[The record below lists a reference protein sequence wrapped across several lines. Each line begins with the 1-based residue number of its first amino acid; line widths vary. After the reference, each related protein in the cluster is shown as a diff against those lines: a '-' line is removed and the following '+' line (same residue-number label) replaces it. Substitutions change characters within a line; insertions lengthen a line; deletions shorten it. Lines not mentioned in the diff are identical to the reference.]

1 MWGMVRSAAMEMDSH
16 VLSMVC
22 IDTDGVVGAKEAW
35 RQVWQELVVSHWNA
49 RSASASGDDD
59 DGSNTVA
66 EVEVCYRGKSWFVRR
81 SCAGRSHIMG
91 DTELVLS
98 SRGRLVNM
106 SISSFRDTRMTSL
119 MVLWR

>member
-1 MWGMVRSAAMEMDSH
+1 M
-16 VLSMVC
+16 
-22 IDTDGVVGAKEAW
+22 
-35 RQVWQELVVSHWNA
+35 SHWNA
-49 RSASASGDDD
+49 RIASASGDD

-106 SISSFRDTRMTSL
+106 SISSFRDKQMISL
-119 MVLWR
+119 RVLWR